1 MPNLQIL
8 YYKILITIMN
18 KQTAIEITEKLLTKA
33 NIKYTNSTKKPNTP
47 NSEIENLKKNID
59 FYEYILSGLYNNHF

>member
-1 MPNLQIL
+1 MD
-8 YYKILITIMN
+8 K
-18 KQTAIEITEKLLTKA
+18 KTAIEITERLLSKS

-47 NSEIENLKKNID
+47 NSEIENLKRNID

>member
-1 MPNLQIL
+1 
-8 YYKILITIMN
+8 MN
-18 KQTAIEITEKLLTKA
+18 KKTAIEITEKLFAKA

>member
-1 MPNLQIL
+1 
-8 YYKILITIMN
+8 MN
-18 KQTAIEITEKLLTKA
+18 KQIAIEITEKLLTKA

-47 NSEIENLKKNID
+47 SSEIENLKSNID

>member
-1 MPNLQIL
+1 
-8 YYKILITIMN
+8 MN
-18 KQTAIEITEKLLTKA
+18 KQNAIEITEKLLSKF

-47 NSEIENLKKNID
+47 SSEIENLKKNID

>member
-1 MPNLQIL
+1 
-8 YYKILITIMN
+8 MN
-18 KQTAIEITEKLLTKA
+18 KQTAIEITEKLLAKS
-33 NIKYTNSTKKPNTP
+33 NIKYTNSQKKPNTP

>member
-1 MPNLQIL
+1 
-8 YYKILITIMN
+8 MN
-18 KQTAIEITEKLLTKA
+18 KQIAIEITERLLSKA

-47 NSEIENLKKNID
+47 NSEIENLKRNID

>member
-1 MPNLQIL
+1 MD
-8 YYKILITIMN
+8 K
-18 KQTAIEITEKLLTKA
+18 KTAIEITEKYLAKY

-47 NSEIENLKKNID
+47 SSEIKNLKKNID

>member
-1 MPNLQIL
+1 
-8 YYKILITIMN
+8 MN
-18 KQTAIEITEKLLTKA
+18 KQTAIEITEKLLSKS
-33 NIKYTNSTKKPNTP
+33 NIKYTNSQKKQNTP

>member
-1 MPNLQIL
+1 MKNLQTEIL
-8 YYKILITIMN
+8 NIKIDKMD
-18 KQTAIEITEKLLTKA
+18 KKTAIEITEKLLAKS
-33 NIKYTNSTKKPNTP
+33 NIKYTNSQKKSNIP

>member
-1 MPNLQIL
+1 MKDLQTEIL
-8 YYKILITIMN
+8 NINSN
-18 KQTAIEITEKLLTKA
+18 KMDKKTAIEITEKLLSKS

-47 NSEIENLKKNID
+47 NSEIENLKRNID

>member
-1 MPNLQIL
+1 
-8 YYKILITIMN
+8 MN
-18 KQTAIEITEKLLTKA
+18 KQTAIEITERLLSKA
-33 NIKYTNSTKKPNTP
+33 NIKYTNSQKKSNTP

>member
-1 MPNLQIL
+1 MD
-8 YYKILITIMN
+8 K
-18 KQTAIEITEKLLTKA
+18 KTAIEITEKLFAKS
-33 NIKYTNSTKKPNTP
+33 NVKYTNSTKKPNTP

>member
-1 MPNLQIL
+1 
-8 YYKILITIMN
+8 MN

-33 NIKYTNSTKKPNTP
+33 N
-47 NSEIENLKKNID
+47 IENLKKNID

>member
-1 MPNLQIL
+1 MD
-8 YYKILITIMN
+8 K
-18 KQTAIEITEKLLTKA
+18 KTAIEITEKLLAKS

-47 NSEIENLKKNID
+47 TSEIEKKKKNID

>member
-1 MPNLQIL
+1 
-8 YYKILITIMN
+8 MN

-33 NIKYTNSTKKPNTP
+33 NIKYTNSTKKPNIP
-47 NSEIENLKKNID
+47 SSEIENLKKNID

>member
-1 MPNLQIL
+1 
-8 YYKILITIMN
+8 MN
-18 KQTAIEITEKLLTKA
+18 KMDKKTAIEITEKLLAKS

-47 NSEIENLKKNID
+47 SSEIENLKKNIY

>member
-1 MPNLQIL
+1 
-8 YYKILITIMN
+8 MN
-18 KQTAIEITEKLLTKA
+18 KKTAIEITEKLLAKS